1 MRATKHSNKPKGA
14 PEDWSEQ
21 DRALGYRVLTDTPH
35 GILWENR
42 EGDFMVRNRDRY
54 GLLGN
59 CISGY
64 QTEIEA
70 RAALRRFRVS
80 SETQVRFAEEA

>member
-1 MRATKHSNKPKGA
+1 MRKAKPKDA
-14 PEDWSEQ
+14 TANWSEQ
-21 DRALGYRVLTDTPH
+21 DRKVGYRVLTDTPH

-59 CISGY
+59 CIFGY
-64 QTEIEA
+64 PTEIEA
-70 RAALRRFRVS
+70 RAALRRFRIS
-80 SETQVRFAEEA
+80 SESQVRFAEEA